1 MPNPNR
7 THRSAFT
14 LIELLVVI
22 SIIALLVAILLPTL
36 TSAREAARASVCK
49 SYMKQLG
56 IADAT
61 YAVDY
66 DGFYTPIWRTDAV
79 HGSTHWLQNLDFRD
93 RVQVQEIVT
102 NRAIWT
108 GDSMCPSATLA
119 EEEAVV
125 RFNAASVPVIPG
137 AKFAP
142 YSYGSNATE
151 PTGGF
156 LPTVITSPPINGTE
170 LIYKPEELPAPS
182 DTLHVADAMDWR
194 VRHGNSSGTYFGE
207 VAASVSNANVAYRHN
222 GSANLL
228 AYDGHVESANEQD
241 LIADRDFWNIVDNAA
256 LPALNTFVP

>member
-1 MPNPNR
+1 MPTNPATR
-7 THRSAFT
+7 PHAFT

-22 SIIALLVAILLPTL
+22 SIIALLIAILLPAL

-49 SYMKQLG
+49 SYLKQLG

-66 DGFYTPIWRTDAV
+66 DGFYTPIWRTDSV
-79 HGSTHWLQNLDFRD
+79 HGSGTHWLQNLDFRD
-93 RVQVQEIVT
+93 RVQIQEIVT

-108 GDSMCPSATLA
+108 GETMCPSATLA
-119 EEEAVV
+119 EEQAIVQ
-125 RFNAASVPVIPG
+125 FNAASVTPIPG

-156 LPTVITSPPINGTE
+156 LPTVITGLGLTE
-170 LIYKPEELPAPS
+170 LIYRPEELSAPS
-182 DTLHVADAMDWR
+182 DTLHVADALDWR
-194 VRHGNSSGTYFGE
+194 VRHGNSSGNYVGE
-207 VAASVSNANVAYRHN
+207 VAASLSNANVAYRHN

-228 AYDGHVESANEQD
+228 AYDGHVEAANEPD
-241 LIADRDFWNIVDNAA
+241 LIADRDFWNIVDNAV
-256 LPALNTFVP
+256 LPQLNTFVP